1 MKKILIILFLF
12 LSACGYQPIY
22 INTNLDN
29 FEFSKI
35 NIEGENDINKKLL
48 SSLMLKENI
57 SNINLPELSLKSY
70 FEVEE
75 TSKNT
80 KGQIE
85 TYRSKILV
93 NLTIS
98 ENNDII
104 KNKVFSDQFS
114 YNRKN
119 NKFELIEYQADIKNQ
134 LISKITEDI
143 ILFLNMK

>member
-1 MKKILIILFLF
+1 MKKILIILFLI

-22 INTNLDN
+22 MNTSLDN

-48 SSLMLKENI
+48 NSLMLKENVA
-57 SNINLPELSLKSY
+57 NINLPELSLKSY

-134 LISKITEDI
+134 LISKIIEDI

>member
-1 MKKILIILFLF
+1 MKKILIILL
-12 LSACGYQPIY
+12 LVIPACGYQPLY
-22 INTNLDN
+22 INKNLEN

-35 NIEGENDINKKLL
+35 NLEGENDINRKLL
-48 SSLMLKENI
+48 NSLMLKEEI
-57 SNINLPELSLKSY
+57 SNENLPELFLKSY

-93 NLTIS
+93 SLTI
-98 ENNDII
+98 NQNKKTL
-104 KNKVFSDQFS
+104 KNKNFSDQFT

-119 NKFELIEYQADIKNQ
+119 NKFELIEYQANIKNQ
-134 LISKITEDI
+134 LISKVTEDI